1 MKAVLTFR
9 EKCLKSEQP
18 LPAGVPA
25 DVLCPRHD
33 LCLNCNNRMAR
44 RKSGELTK
52 ICSWLHEEIGVKDW
66 GILTVTLPGNDHWIR
81 KASLQEQYRYMTK
94 TVNSSKGKEPMR
106 GLQRYLKSQSVEGGM
121 VFLEATW
128 NSKNEHWHLHA
139 HMLLVSR
146 QWIGLNSTI
155 ETKCT
160 SCWATPDQCK
170 CWVPGENPMPMTS
183 EVVGGGWSRPLGR
196 LGFGQRQ
203 SYDDREPGAGV
214 GGFVKYCTQ
223 LAYLSKPIQFEE
235 KIPAEKHDELSNFFR
250 NQRPRLIRRWGIARQ
265 SKAQR
270 EDWDVLYHDRNNI

>member
-1 MKAVLTFR
+1 MKAVLTYR

-25 DVLCPRHD
+25 DVMCPRHD
-33 LCLNCNNRMAR
+33 LCLSCNNRMAR
-44 RKSGELTK
+44 KKSGELTK
-52 ICSWLHEEIGVKDW
+52 ICSWLHEEVGVKDW
-66 GILTVTLPGNDHWIR
+66 GILTVTLPGNEHWIR
-81 KASLQEQYRYMTK
+81 KASLQEQYRYVTK
-94 TVNSSKGKEPMR
+94 AVNSAAGKEPMR
-106 GLQRYLKSQSVEGGM
+106 GLQRYLKSQSVEGGFT
-121 VFLEATW
+121 FLEATW
-128 NSKNEHWHLHA
+128 NSKSEHWHLHA
-139 HMLLVSR
+139 HMLLVSK
-146 QWIGLNSTI
+146 QWIGLKSTI
-155 ETKCT
+155 ETKCS
-160 SCWATPDQCK
+160 SCWATPDECK

-196 LGFGQRQ
+196 LGFGQRN

-223 LAYLSKPIQFEE
+223 LAYLAKPIQFEE

-270 EDWDVLYHDRNNI
+270 EDWDVIYHDRNNI